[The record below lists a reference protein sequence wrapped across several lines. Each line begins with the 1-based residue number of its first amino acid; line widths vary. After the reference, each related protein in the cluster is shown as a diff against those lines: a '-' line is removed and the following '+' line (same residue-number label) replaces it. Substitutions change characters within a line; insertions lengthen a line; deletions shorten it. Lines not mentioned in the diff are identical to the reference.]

1 MTFAEFQ
8 RTVASGS
15 VPPVLLFHGGE
26 PFLASLGVGLLK
38 RRLITPGSEA
48 FDFVSLTGRDA
59 TAEAIAA
66 QASTA
71 PMLSERRLTV
81 VYEFD
86 ALTPSQRTKLLGY
99 LEHPV
104 RNACLA
110 LVSFEPLS
118 RGTRF
123 EREVLSRCAVVECGR
138 VSGETLTALVTKMA
152 EERSRRIDDQAVAA
166 LVHTTDGSL
175 GRIANE
181 LDKLSCFVPPERA
194 IGLADV
200 EAAVGV
206 RASGMQDLAIAV
218 AERDLGGALVLVDEL
233 LDGGIDAA
241 QVVSQLWNHWLALWV
256 ARGRAGRGGGGYGAG
271 PSRAWDGVR
280 DVDALARTRTSRE
293 YASGVRSFHRA
304 DVDIRRGIA
313 GGPTVSG
320 LLYELTRGS

>member
-8 RTVASGS
+8 RVVADGE
-15 VPPVLLFHGGE
+15 VPPVVLFHGGE

-59 TAEAIAA
+59 TAEAIAV
-66 QASTA
+66 QAATV
-71 PMLSERRLTV
+71 PMLSDRRLTV

-86 ALTPSQRTKLLGY
+86 ALTPSQRTKLLKY
-99 LEHPV
+99 LERPV
-104 RNACLA
+104 EHACLA

-123 EREVLSRCAVVECGR
+123 EHEILSRCAVVECGR
-138 VSGETLTALVTKMA
+138 VSGGTLTALVVKMA
-152 EERSRRIDDQAVAA
+152 EERGRRIDDQAVVA
-166 LVHTTDGSL
+166 LVHATDGAL

-194 IGLADV
+194 IGPGDV
-200 EAAVGV
+200 DEAVGL
-206 RASGMQDLAIAV
+206 RASGMQDLALAV
-218 AERDLGGALVLVDEL
+218 AERDLGRALVLADEL
-233 LDGGIDAA
+233 LDGGIEAA
-241 QVVSQLWNHWLALWV
+241 QIVSQLWNHWLALWV
-256 ARGRAGRGGGGYGAG
+256 ARGRAGRGAG
-271 PSRAWDGVR
+271 SSGSREGVR
-280 DVDALARTRTSRE
+280 GADGLARLRTSRE
-293 YASGVRSFHRA
+293 YAGGVRSFHRA

-320 LLYELTRGS
+320 LIYELTRGL